1 MKSAASFLGLV
12 IAALGLGGCGTLPQ
26 TRYYVLEPQ
35 CVSSDEASRSGVTIG
50 VETFQVEPVY
60 DQDRIVY
67 RIGEETTEVGF
78 YAYHRWAAP
87 LSRMLPGVV
96 AAGLAGVGGVER
108 IEPVTEG
115 RDYDAYLRGRVLAF
129 EEIDTPQGERI
140 RVRLALTLRTGD
152 GRELWV
158 EMLNR
163 EAALSTGDVHGVV
176 ERMRSALEEGLR
188 ASRPSLERALL
199 QAYGR

>member
-1 MKSAASFLGLV
+1 MKPAASFFVLV
-12 IAALGLGGCGTLPQ
+12 IAALGLSGCGTLPQ
-26 TRYYVLEPQ
+26 THYYVLEPHD
-35 CVSSDEASRSGVTIG
+35 VSPAEASRSGLTIG
-50 VETFQVEPVY
+50 VETFQVDPVY

-67 RIGEETTEVGF
+67 RIGEDTAEVGF

-108 IEPVTEG
+108 IEPATQG

-129 EEIDTPQGERI
+129 EEIDTPEGERI
-140 RVRLALTLRTGD
+140 LVRLTLTLLTGD

-158 EMLNR
+158 EMLDH
-163 EAALSTGDVHGVV
+163 EAALSTGDVRGVV
-176 ERMRSALEEGLR
+176 ERMQAALDEGLR
-188 ASRPSLERALL
+188 ASRHGLERALL
-199 QAYGR
+199 QADGR

>member
-1 MKSAASFLGLV
+1 MKPAASFLALV
-12 IAALGLGGCGTLPQ
+12 IAALGLCSCRTLPQ
-26 TRYYVLEPQ
+26 THYYVLEPQ
-35 CVSSDEASRSGVTIG
+35 DVSSAEASGSGVTIG
-50 VETFQVEPVY
+50 VEFQVDPIY

-67 RIGEETTEVGF
+67 RIGEDTTEVGF

-108 IEPVTEG
+108 IEPATQG

-129 EEIDTPQGERI
+129 EEIDTPEGERI
-140 RVRLALTLRTGD
+140 LVRLTLTLLTGD

-158 EMLNR
+158 EMLDH
-163 EAALSTGDVHGVV
+163 EAALSTGDVRGVV
-176 ERMRSALEEGLR
+176 ERMQAALDEGLR
-188 ASRPSLERALL
+188 ASRPGLERALL
-199 QAYGR
+199 QADGR